1 VKVKKT
7 ENRIPLSIRSKRKMI
22 RIAISVDRAAPM
34 NLEFTP
40 SNSIPWMIQNFVFD
54 SELEFHVFGI
64 RGGRIPDAE
73 LNVEWIS
80 IKWPER

>member
-1 VKVKKT
+1 VKVEKP
-7 ENRIPLSIRSKRKMI
+7 ENRIPLSISSKRKMS
-22 RIAISVDRAAPM
+22 RIAISVDGAAPM

-40 SNSIPWMIQNFVFD
+40 SDSVPWMIQNFVFD

-73 LNVEWIS
+73 LEVEWIS

>member
-1 VKVKKT
+1 MKVKKT
-7 ENRIPLSIRSKRKMI
+7 ENRTPLSIRSKRKMI